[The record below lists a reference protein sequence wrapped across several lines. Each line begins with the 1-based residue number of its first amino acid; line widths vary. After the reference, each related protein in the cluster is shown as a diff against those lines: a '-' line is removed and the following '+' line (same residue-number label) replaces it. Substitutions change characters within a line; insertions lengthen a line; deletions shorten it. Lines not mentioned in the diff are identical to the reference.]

1 MSDTQTTRPNL
12 NQETNEDP
20 IIKIKK
26 QIQSIVSKLM
36 SNPEPALTE
45 EETKLIE
52 TIGKYKVA
60 KNSEELSAN
69 FDNVLETPQTTNPG
83 S

>member
-1 MSDTQTTRPNL
+1 MSDSTQPNA
-12 NQETNEDP
+12 

-26 QIQSIVSKLM
+26 QIQDIVSKLM
-36 SNPEPALTE
+36 GTTTPTNDLTE

-60 KNSEELSAN
+60 NQEELTKLSKA
-69 FDNVLETPQTTNPG
+69 FGDVLKLPQTTNT
-83 S
+83 SS

>member
-1 MSDTQTTRPNL
+1 MSAEQSKETTFENV
-12 NQETNEDP
+12 T
-20 IIKIKK
+20 KIKQK
-26 QIQSIVSKLM
+26 IQGIVSKLM